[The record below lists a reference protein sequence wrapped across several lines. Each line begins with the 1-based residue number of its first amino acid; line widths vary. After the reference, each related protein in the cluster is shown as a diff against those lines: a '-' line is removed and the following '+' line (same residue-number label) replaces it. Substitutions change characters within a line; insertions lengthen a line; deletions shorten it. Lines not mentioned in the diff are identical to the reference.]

1 MWQERGKT
9 THLKV
14 AKKWGKEEREGSS
27 FVLPQLLHHSAVSS
41 WISGLTAAEKC
52 SVPRSVSWC
61 SGPGQQLFL
70 QIRARECSRCPVSPA
85 VSHTCCPNTDSSV
98 YWNVDVYLQYTNIML
113 SVLFTAF
120 CSEQSSHKESM
131 KPPEPHSVSHQWCQQ
146 FSGLI
151 HCLILWVLITT
162 GSLPSSLVL
171 LPKFFCLILR
181 QEKIVLFL

>member
-52 SVPRSVSWC
+52 SVPRSMSWC

-85 VSHTCCPNTDSSV
+85 VSHTCCLNTDSSV
-98 YWNVDVYLQYTNIML
+98 YWNVDVC
-113 SVLFTAF
+113 LFAVHKYYAF
-120 CSEQSSHKESM
+120 STVHCLLLRAILPQRINETTWAPQCVTPVVSAVQWPHSLFDSLSSH
-131 KPPEPHSVSHQWCQQ
+131 HHRQLAF
-146 FSGLI
+146 FS
-151 HCLILWVLITT
+151 C
-162 GSLPSSLVL
+162 SAS
-171 LPKFFCLILR
+171 
-181 QEKIVLFL
+181 